1 MNIEE
6 LSVKLDSAI
15 ANYQTEAGAACQ
27 YCSDLSNGDALSA
40 SHKATVHALST
51 FKSEIL
57 AYLSQHQ

>member
-6 LSVKLDSAI
+6 LSTNLDRAI
-15 ANYQTEAGAACQ
+15 ATYQTESGSACQ
-27 YCSDLSNGDALSA
+27 YCSDLSNGDALAA